1 MWQYEL
7 TAVGATER
15 SIWLCMLEFEY
26 LPMFSNW
33 SILNWLVISELKT
46 VVTHLLSGG
55 WRKAGILQGATD
67 RNNNLL
73 LLTPTAYRDAS
84 GHAYSYGHA

>member
-1 MWQYEL
+1 MVSGRCSAGDMWQYEL

-15 SIWLCMLEFEY
+15 SIWLC
-26 LPMFSNW
+26 SW
-33 SILNWLVISELKT
+33 TILNWLVISELKT

-55 WRKAGILQGATD
+55 WRKAGILEGATD

-73 LLTPTAYRDAS
+73 VLTLIACRDAS
-84 GHAYSYGHA
+84 GRAYSYGHA